1 MASSHA
7 LSYTHNNL
15 LIEHYTAGVTNSV
28 VRKVLNKIEY
38 IYTPFYKLNLFL
50 SSGDFMPSNS
60 TDLLL
65 LLAYFSKIISKD
77 VDPTTYVLHVK
88 LMY

>member
-1 MASSHA
+1 
-7 LSYTHNNL
+7 
-15 LIEHYTAGVTNSV
+15 V

-38 IYTPFYKLNLFL
+38 IYIYIRTPFYKLNLFM

-60 TDLLL
+60 SDLLLL

-77 VDPTTYVLHVK
+77 VDTTTYVLLAKV
-88 LMY
+88 MY